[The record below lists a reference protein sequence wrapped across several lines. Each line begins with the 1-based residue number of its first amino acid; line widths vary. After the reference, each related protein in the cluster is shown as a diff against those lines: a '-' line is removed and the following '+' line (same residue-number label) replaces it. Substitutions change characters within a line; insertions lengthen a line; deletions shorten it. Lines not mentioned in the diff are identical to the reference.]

1 MKYYYFDDEYSQLKF
16 LDKIKKKLRNKRERE
31 SKRVTLDIVVKFV
44 KSYVHLCL
52 LYRPRPSK
60 KKKIKQIHS
69 HILSHRDAVAGLTT
83 VLFGTV

>member
-16 LDKIKKKLRNKRERE
+16 LDKIKKKTNKQERE

-44 KSYVHLCL
+44 KSNVHLCL

-60 KKKIKQIHS
+60 KKKK
-69 HILSHRDAVAGLTT
+69 
-83 VLFGTV
+83 